1 MIIDAII
8 LAGSLNDGKLK
19 DISPVSYEALI
30 PIGAKVMV
38 EYVIDALLN
47 SSKIGKIVVVGPEIE
62 ISESVMDR
70 IRFVLPGD
78 SLLDNVQR
86 GFDYLPDSR
95 RVLVATSDI
104 PLLTAKVV
112 DDFINQC
119 RDESVDLFY
128 PIVSRDVIQ
137 NSFANAERTYVR
149 LQENV
154 FTGGNLIMLNPEI
167 LPRCLAKGNE
177 LVKARKSPLK
187 LSRLIGLSFLIKFVF
202 HKLSLAEAE
211 IKVSQLLGI
220 KGVAVVSPH
229 PAIGLD
235 VDKPD
240 DLRLVTEVLA

>member
-8 LAGSLNDGKLK
+8 LAGSLNDGQLK
-19 DISPVSYEALI
+19 DSSPVLYEALI
-30 PIGAKVMV
+30 PIGARVMV

-62 ISESVMDR
+62 LDESIKER
-70 IRFVLPGD
+70 IRFVFPGE

-86 GFDYLPDSR
+86 GFDCLPAGR

-104 PLLTAKVV
+104 PLITAEVI

-119 RDESVDLFY
+119 QDESADLFY

-137 NSFANAERTYVR
+137 NSFAKAERTYVR

-154 FTGGNLIMLNPEI
+154 FTGGNLILLNPEI

-177 LVKARKSPLK
+177 LVKARKNPLK
-187 LSRLIGLSFLIKFVF
+187 LSRLIGLSFLIKFVL
-202 HKLSLAEAE
+202 HKLSLVEAE
-211 IKVSQLLGI
+211 VKVSKLLGI

-235 VDKPD
+235 VDKPA
-240 DLRLVTEVLA
+240 DLSLVTEVLV

>member
-8 LAGSLNDGKLK
+8 LAGSLNNGQLK
-19 DISPVSYEALI
+19 DSSSVLYEALI
-30 PIGAKVMV
+30 PIGARIMV
-38 EYVIDALLN
+38 EYVIDALLK

-62 ISESVMDR
+62 LDESIKER
-70 IRFVLPGD
+70 IRFVFPGE
-78 SLLDNVQR
+78 SLLDNAQR
-86 GFDYLPDSR
+86 GFDCLPAGR

-104 PLLTAKVV
+104 PLITAEVV

-119 RDESVDLFY
+119 QDESADLFY

-154 FTGGNLIMLNPEI
+154 FTGGNLILLNPEI

-177 LVKARKSPLK
+177 LVKARKNPLK
-187 LSRLIGLSFLIKFVF
+187 LSRLIGLSFLIKFVL

-211 IKVSQLLGI
+211 IKVSKLLGI

-235 VDKPD
+235 VDKPS
-240 DLRLVTEVLA
+240 DLSLVTEVLA

>member
-1 MIIDAII
+1 MTVDAII
-8 LAGSLNDGKLK
+8 LAGSLNNGRLK
-19 DISPVSYEALI
+19 DSSPVLYEALI
-30 PIGAKVMV
+30 PIGARAMV

-47 SSKIGKIVVVGPEIE
+47 SSKIGKIIVVGPEIK
-62 ISESVMDR
+62 IDESIKDR
-70 IRFVLPGD
+70 IRFVLPGE

-86 GFDYLPDSR
+86 GFDCLPASR

-119 RDESVDLFY
+119 RDETADLFY

-137 NSFANAERTYVR
+137 NSFAKAERTYVR

-154 FTGGNLIMLNPEI
+154 FTGGNLILINPEI

-177 LVKARKSPLK
+177 LVKARKNPLK
-187 LSRLIGLSFLIKFVF
+187 LSRLIGFSFLIKFIF

-211 IKVSQLLGI
+211 IRVSKLLGI
-220 KGVAVVSPH
+220 KGVAVISPH
-229 PAIGLD
+229 HAIGFD
-235 VDKPD
+235 VDKPA
-240 DLRLVTEVLA
+240 DLNLVTEVLA